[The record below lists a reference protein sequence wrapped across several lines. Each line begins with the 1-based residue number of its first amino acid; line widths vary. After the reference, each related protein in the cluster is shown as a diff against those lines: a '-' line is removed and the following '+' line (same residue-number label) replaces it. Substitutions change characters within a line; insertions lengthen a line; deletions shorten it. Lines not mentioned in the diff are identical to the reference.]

1 MVKSTAMVRNFQLVA
16 KWSYLKTLLLSL
28 FLVLTS
34 ILIIFFAYY
43 VPLDSWKRIITDGIS
58 DPWGQPFYYYVI
70 AGFIAQMVD
79 GALGMA
85 YGVSATTF
93 LLTVGLPPAVASAS
107 VHSSEI
113 FTSGVS
119 GFLHLKFKNV
129 NSKLFKTLVFPGIVG
144 AIIGACLLSS
154 FKDEDQVIRI
164 VVAFYTM
171 FLGIKILAKALQKK
185 SRKKK
190 TKRLGMLG
198 FAGGFLDAIGG
209 GGWGPVVSSKL
220 IAGGRHPLY
229 TIGSVN
235 LAEFFVAVASSVSF
249 VFFIGVQHWHV
260 IIGLVL
266 GGIIAAPIAIRW
278 AKKIKPRKMIL
289 LVGILVILL
298 SLHIITKYLWL

>member
-1 MVKSTAMVRNFQLVA
+1 MVKSEAMIRNLQLIARWPHFKTVLLLLLLPVA
-16 KWSYLKTLLLSL
+16 FTLL
-28 FLVLTS
+28 FVFT
-34 ILIIFFAYY
+34 YY
-43 VPLDSWKRIITDGIS
+43 FPVDSWKQLIAGS
-58 DPWGQPFYYYVI
+58 HADPWNQPFYYYVI

-93 LLTVGLPPAVASAS
+93 LLTIGLPPAVASAS

-119 GFLHLKFKNV
+119 GFLHLKFRNV
-129 NSKLFKTLVFPGIVG
+129 NSKLFKSLVIPGVAG

-154 FKDEDQVIRI
+154 FKDENQAIRI
-164 VVAFYTM
+164 IVAFYTM
-171 FLGIKILAKALQKK
+171 FLGIKILLKALQKNI
-185 SRKKK
+185 RKKK
-190 TKRLGMLG
+190 TKRLGVLG
-198 FAGGFLDAIGG
+198 FVGGFLDAIGG

-235 LAEFFVAVASSVSF
+235 LAEFFVAIASSVSF
-249 VFFIGVQHWHV
+249 VFFIGIHHWHV

-266 GGIIAAPIAIRW
+266 GGTIAAPIAIRW

-298 SLHIITKYLWL
+298 SLHIIGKYLWY

>member
-16 KWSYLKTLLLSL
+16 KWPYFKTLLLL
-28 FLVLTS
+28 LLLLIAFV
-34 ILIIFFAYY
+34 LIIVFAYY
-43 VPLDSWKRIITDGIS
+43 LPVDSWMSFVNESIS

-93 LLTVGLPPAVASAS
+93 LLTIGLPPAVASAS

-129 NSKLFKTLVFPGIVG
+129 NSKLFKTLVLPGVAG

-154 FKDEDQVIRI
+154 FKDEDHVIRI
-164 VVAFYTM
+164 LVAFYTM
-171 FLGIKILAKALQKK
+171 FLGVKILLKALQKNIK
-185 SRKKK
+185 KKK
-190 TKRLGMLG
+190 TRRLGVLG

-235 LAEFFVAVASSVSF
+235 LAEFFVAIASSLSF
-249 VFFIGVQHWHV
+249 VCFIGIHHWHV
-260 IIGLVL
+260 IAGLIL
-266 GGIIAAPIAIRW
+266 GGVIAAPIAIQW
-278 AKKIKPRKMIL
+278 AKKIKPRKLIL
-289 LVGILVILL
+289 LVGILVILV
-298 SLHIITKYLWL
+298 SLNIIGKYLWN